1 MSTKKNLDHIV
12 LESEKDIL
20 KFEKNTGK
28 LVSFLSKSA
37 PEQEFIAIKEK
48 TLIFVLQ
55 YLDDNR
61 VYKQLSSEQAQKTEI
76 NYKQSNNKSSLA
88 INFRNLDGNDIDVFV
103 KITASPED
111 RFTHWAISLRN
122 NEGLLIT
129 DIQFPY
135 IIVSYNLKGAPG
147 EECLLQPFNGGR
159 LLKAPKPND
168 LEPDNPY
175 IWQFHPENGDANHYP
190 GLTFA
195 QFLAW
200 YNDKAGIY
208 ISSQDKEGRIKLIKP
223 VHHGSGIRL
232 GISHIGDWP
241 QNGSRT
247 LEYDVVLGSFTGN
260 WYDAAGLYRDW
271 SLNQHWAKK
280 PLFIR
285 KDVPSWLIDSP
296 PHIIIRLQ
304 GQLDVGPVESNEEFL
319 PYPKIVPLL
328 QKISD
333 YIKTPLV
340 PVIMAWEHQGP
351 WIYPDCF
358 PPVGGEDSLRE
369 FCRMAK
375 EHEWHVGSFCNGTRW
390 VVGHYWNNYDGEAYF
405 QKHQGDKAVCKTHE
419 QLFWRE
425 NWDRRWRPSYPC
437 CINVKMT
444 HDIAKEFV
452 KKLIGWGLDWI
463 QFLDQN
469 VGVSSFPCFAKD
481 HGHPPT
487 PGKWMTE
494 KMVILLDDFQK
505 MAQIEKNN
513 NREIVFSVECSPNE
527 YFLPFF
533 QVCDIRV
540 FPPGHKGHGKEFIPL
555 FNFLYHEFII
565 MQGGFGNAPEP
576 YHMPIRTAYNLVVG
590 EIPGAV
596 LKGDGKLLNK
606 DTINWAPWN
615 PQIGSNED
623 SLEMLRTCTILRQ
636 GEAKDFLVFGKML
649 KPSNVR
655 NINSLKWQD
664 KGLYH
669 QVPAV
674 FHSAWQSPTGE
685 IGLVFTNWT
694 NKEQQ
699 ISLYDKRIGSSVLL
713 SISAKKDKKMTK
725 SVENGHLNLS
735 VPSLSCALVVGLNG
749 SFEEKK

>member
-319 PYPKIVPLL
+319 PYPKIVP
-328 QKISD
+328 
-333 YIKTPLV
+333 
-340 PVIMAWEHQGP
+340 
-351 WIYPDCF
+351 
-358 PPVGGEDSLRE
+358 
-369 FCRMAK
+369 
-375 EHEWHVGSFCNGTRW
+375 
-390 VVGHYWNNYDGEAYF
+390 
-405 QKHQGDKAVCKTHE
+405 
-419 QLFWRE
+419 
-425 NWDRRWRPSYPC
+425 
-437 CINVKMT
+437 
-444 HDIAKEFV
+444 
-452 KKLIGWGLDWI
+452 
-463 QFLDQN
+463 
-469 VGVSSFPCFAKD
+469 
-481 HGHPPT
+481 
-487 PGKWMTE
+487 
-494 KMVILLDDFQK
+494 
-505 MAQIEKNN
+505 
-513 NREIVFSVECSPNE
+513 
-527 YFLPFF
+527 
-533 QVCDIRV
+533 
-540 FPPGHKGHGKEFIPL
+540 
-555 FNFLYHEFII
+555 
-565 MQGGFGNAPEP
+565 
-576 YHMPIRTAYNLVVG
+576 
-590 EIPGAV
+590 
-596 LKGDGKLLNK
+596 
-606 DTINWAPWN
+606 
-615 PQIGSNED
+615 
-623 SLEMLRTCTILRQ
+623 
-636 GEAKDFLVFGKML
+636 
-649 KPSNVR
+649 
-655 NINSLKWQD
+655 
-664 KGLYH
+664 
-669 QVPAV
+669 
-674 FHSAWQSPTGE
+674 
-685 IGLVFTNWT
+685 
-694 NKEQQ
+694 
-699 ISLYDKRIGSSVLL
+699 
-713 SISAKKDKKMTK
+713 
-725 SVENGHLNLS
+725 
-735 VPSLSCALVVGLNG
+735 
-749 SFEEKK
+749 